1 MLSSPAKTS
10 SMLSSVATLID
21 SNFFGGRG
29 GRVLALFTCGS
40 SKSFFAGAALVLVL
54 DSAAVE
60 EV

>member
-10 SMLSSVATLID
+10 SMLSSLATLIE
-21 SNFFGGRG
+21 SNFFEGRG

-40 SKSFFAGAALVLVL
+40 RSFFAGAALVLVH